1 VTQHH
6 SDIDTNRPLDEYVE
20 AEVQR
25 LLTEDGRVSQQG
37 LTVSRREHT
46 LILCG
51 EVESV
56 QRRDDIV
63 RLVREQFPGIDLSV
77 DIGLTRAGAPA
88 EAEELS

>member
-1 VTQHH
+1 MTQHH
-6 SDIDTNRPLDEYVE
+6 ADIDTNRPLDEYVE

-25 LLTEDGRVSQQG
+25 MLTEDGRIAEQG

-46 LILCG
+46 LSICG

-56 QRRDDIV
+56 QRRDEIV
-63 RLVREQFPGIDLSV
+63 RVIREQFPGIDLSV

>member
-1 VTQHH
+1 MNV
-6 SDIDTNRPLDEYVE
+6 DTNRPLDEYVE

-25 LLTEDGRVSQQG
+25 LLTEDGRIAEQG
-37 LTVSRREHT
+37 LTVSRREHM
-46 LILCG
+46 LVLCG
-51 EVESV
+51 EVEST

-63 RLVREQFPGIDLSV
+63 RLVREQFPGVDLSV